1 MIKRIGIFVS
11 LLACTG
17 MAIASEGGMA
27 LQQARINL
35 ANKASLQ
42 RGAKLYVNHC
52 AGCHSL
58 KYLRYSQLAKGLGL
72 MTFDGNID
80 KPLLQNNLVFT
91 KAAVG
96 ETIKVSM
103 PPESSR
109 EWFGKVPPDLS
120 LVARVRGANWLYTY
134 LKSFYQ
140 DNSKPFGANNWLFPD
155 VAMPNVLAPLQ
166 GIQKAS
172 YETKE
177 FMFDGQ
183 VKQEQVISHL
193 MTAKDGSMTE
203 HQFDSAVNDIVG
215 FLVFVG
221 EPVQQYRK
229 WLGVWAIGFVLVLTG
244 LFYALKKSYWSELKK

>member
-1 MIKRIGIFVS
+1 MTKRIGIFV
-11 LLACTG
+11 LLW
-17 MAIASEGGMA
+17 ASISIVWANDGGVA
-27 LQQARINL
+27 LQRAHIDLN
-35 ANKASLQ
+35 NKAALQ
-42 RGAKLYVNHC
+42 RGAKLYINHC

-58 KYLRYSQLAKGLGL
+58 KYLRYSQLAKGLEL
-72 MTFDGNID
+72 MTFDGSID
-80 KPLLQNNLVFT
+80 KPLLQNNLIFT
-91 KAAVG
+91 KASVG
-96 ETIKVSM
+96 DPIRVSM

-140 DNSKPFGANNWLFPD
+140 DDAKPFGANNWLFPD

-166 GIQKAS
+166 GIQAPM
-172 YETKE
+172 YTTKE

-183 VKQEQVISHL
+183 AKQEQVISHL
-193 MTAKDGSMTE
+193 EIIKDGSMTE
-203 HQFDSAVNDIVG
+203 HQFDSAVNDIVN

-229 WLGVWAIGFVLVLTG
+229 WLGVWALGFVLVLTG